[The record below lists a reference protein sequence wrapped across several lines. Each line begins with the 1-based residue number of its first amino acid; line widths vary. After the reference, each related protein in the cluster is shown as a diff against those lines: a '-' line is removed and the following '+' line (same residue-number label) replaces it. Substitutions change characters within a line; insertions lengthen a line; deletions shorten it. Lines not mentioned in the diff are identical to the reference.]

1 MPVAKTIKRNITI
14 AVLLG
19 NLLLAAITII
29 AAYGG
34 KVDPE
39 TSTIPAILAMTF
51 PGWLLLT
58 VLTLVTD
65 LIMFRRMAVIPF
77 LTLIVC
83 LTPILSFSPLNFSKV
98 KLTPQQEKNTFTL
111 MSYNVY
117 GLIDFKDP
125 SYLGKSRKE
134 LQEETLSGILNPTL
148 SYIINKAPDVACLQ
162 EFPNAIPNPMNH
174 ISVQQMDSIYTI
186 FPHRTGVYGENV
198 YSRFPLYPID
208 LRQPE
213 SEYCWFGAAMVHIMG
228 HKTLVVSVHFQS
240 IGLNSDDKA
249 LFHQLTEGEG
259 ARKVKEVKQQLLGK
273 LSLAFKERAKQ
284 ARLLREQIDS
294 LNVENVIIAGDFND
308 IPDCYAMRLLAKED
322 FKSAFATAGCGPTHT
337 YYGNRFFFNID
348 HILYRGKMHA
358 VGYERQ
364 KEGNSD
370 HYPIEVKFIW
380 KD

>member
-1 MPVAKTIKRNITI
+1 
-14 AVLLG
+14 
-19 NLLLAAITII
+19 
-29 AAYGG
+29 
-34 KVDPE
+34 
-39 TSTIPAILAMTF
+39 
-51 PGWLLLT
+51 
-58 VLTLVTD
+58 
-65 LIMFRRMAVIPF
+65 
-77 LTLIVC
+77 
-83 LTPILSFSPLNFSKV
+83 
-98 KLTPQQEKNTFTL
+98 
-111 MSYNVY
+111 
-117 GLIDFKDP
+117 
-125 SYLGKSRKE
+125 
-134 LQEETLSGILNPTL
+134 
-148 SYIINKAPDVACLQ
+148 
-162 EFPNAIPNPMNH
+162 
-174 ISVQQMDSIYTI
+174 
-186 FPHRTGVYGENV
+186 
-198 YSRFPLYPID
+198 
-208 LRQPE
+208 
-213 SEYCWFGAAMVHIMG
+213 MVHIMG

-273 LSLAFKERAKQ
+273 LSLAFRERAKQ